1 MSLSNLSVAALGAV
15 DTGVAGHLG
24 SAGSLAAAA
33 IGGQLLSYFVWCCGF
48 LRMGTTGLSAGAA
61 GRGDRPEGAAVLGRG
76 LALALGLSALLGLA
90 LAVTLP
96 WLLALF
102 GPAPAVRD
110 LAAGYV
116 LIRLAGLPAAL
127 AVLAL
132 VGWFV
137 GRGEA
142 GLPLVMILATNLVNA
157 GLDLL
162 LALHLGLGLDGLA
175 IASAVADWTGCLIG
189 LAAALRTLTHE
200 RTPRPGRRALLDWPA
215 IARMARINGDIF
227 VRTLLLI
234 GGFALFMSLAG
245 RLGTTQLA
253 ATALLLTFFS
263 MASQGLDGMAY
274 AAESL
279 AGRALAAGDLAGFD
293 RAVRMTGIWTA
304 ALGVL
309 AALIFALAGPLLIAT
324 LTDLDEVRRV
334 AGDLLPYVVA
344 LPLIA
349 WACFWLDGVFIGV
362 TWSGAM
368 RSAPCSE
375 ASCGMTTPIVTAVRV
390 CSIGCM
396 SGYMSGYVSGYAI
409 GAGGSV
415 RGVPPDAHIGGGRL
429 TVAGATGWAVA
440 ARDAIALFQCAPP
453 M

>member
-175 IASAVADWTGCLIG
+175 IARGQRDG
-189 LAAALRTLTHE
+189 LR
-200 RTPRPGRRALLDWPA
+200 
-215 IARMARINGDIF
+215 
-227 VRTLLLI
+227 
-234 GGFALFMSLAG
+234 
-245 RLGTTQLA
+245 
-253 ATALLLTFFS
+253 FF
-263 MASQGLDGMAY
+263 
-274 AAESL
+274 
-279 AGRALAAGDLAGFD
+279 
-293 RAVRMTGIWTA
+293 
-304 ALGVL
+304 GVE
-309 AALIFALAGPLLIAT
+309 G
-324 LTDLDEVRRV
+324 
-334 AGDLLPYVVA
+334 
-344 LPLIA
+344 
-349 WACFWLDGVFIGV
+349 
-362 TWSGAM
+362 
-368 RSAPCSE
+368 
-375 ASCGMTTPIVTAVRV
+375 
-390 CSIGCM
+390 
-396 SGYMSGYVSGYAI
+396 
-409 GAGGSV
+409 
-415 RGVPPDAHIGGGRL
+415 
-429 TVAGATGWAVA
+429 
-440 ARDAIALFQCAPP
+440 
-453 M
+453 